1 MNMKFKLLFLL
12 TLTIFINQSIF
23 ANMKVLMHSD
33 EKQDT
38 HVLKNT
44 ITQVKSNIKRYW
56 LETRYKEDVEYQNTI
71 VYKKGQYTKELYE
84 SNCQQKTYKNLVRIV
99 YNEDNTVQDSL
110 TRTDKE
116 IIVKHVVPESNG
128 EEIQNYVCK
137 N

>member
-1 MNMKFKLLFLL
+1 MNMKFKILFLL
-12 TLTIFINQSIF
+12 TLTTFINQSIF

-71 VYKKGQYTKELYE
+71 VYEKGQYTKELYE

-137 N
+137 Q

>member
-1 MNMKFKLLFLL
+1 
-12 TLTIFINQSIF
+12 
-23 ANMKVLMHSD
+23 MKVLMHSD

-71 VYKKGQYTKELYE
+71 VYEKGQYTKELYE

-137 N
+137 Q

>member
-1 MNMKFKLLFLL
+1 MNMKFKILFLL

-71 VYKKGQYTKELYE
+71 VYEKGQYTKELYE

-137 N
+137 Q

>member
-1 MNMKFKLLFLL
+1 MKFKILFLL

-137 N
+137 H

>member
-1 MNMKFKLLFLL
+1 MNMKFKILFLL

-137 N
+137 H

>member
-1 MNMKFKLLFLL
+1 MNMKFKILFLL

-71 VYKKGQYTKELYE
+71 VYEKGQYTKELYE

-137 N
+137 H

>member
-1 MNMKFKLLFLL
+1 MKFKLLFLL

>member
-1 MNMKFKLLFLL
+1 MKFKILFLL

-71 VYKKGQYTKELYE
+71 VYEKGQYTKELYE

-137 N
+137 Q

>member
-1 MNMKFKLLFLL
+1 MKFKILFLL

-116 IIVKHVVPESNG
+116 IIVKYVVPESNG

-137 N
+137 H